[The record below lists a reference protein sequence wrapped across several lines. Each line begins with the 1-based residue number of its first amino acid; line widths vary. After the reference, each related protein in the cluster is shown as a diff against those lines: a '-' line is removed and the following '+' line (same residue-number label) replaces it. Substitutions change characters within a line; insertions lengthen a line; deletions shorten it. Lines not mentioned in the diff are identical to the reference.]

1 MEEWIRNNIPQGRLK
16 RIEENKKESSED
28 EESGSGSG
36 SGSSYDSESGESG

>member
-36 SGSSYDSESGESG
+36 SSYDSESGESG